1 MAERLNDEVWT
12 GEELLERLE
21 RRDKFFVLDV
31 RNRDEFDRFPLEGRS
46 PLPAYN
52 IPYFEMLE
60 LGGKDEM
67 LDSVVAYVE
76 RDLMDQLP
84 TDLPILAICAK
95 GDTSEFVAQG
105 LRRLGYASANL
116 KGGMKAWGEHYA
128 TRALVDGPE
137 LAIYQVSRPARG
149 CLSYVV
155 ASAGQA
161 IVVSFLHGFVG
172 SENHASKGECA

>member
-1 MAERLNDEVWT
+1 MTERPNGEVWT
-12 GEELLERLE
+12 AEELLGRLE
-21 RRDKFFVLDV
+21 RGDTFFVLDV
-31 RNRDEFDRFPLEGRS
+31 RNRDEFERFRLEGRR
-46 PLPAYN
+46 PVPAVN

-67 LDSVVAYVE
+67 LDSVVAYIE

-84 TDLPILAICAK
+84 SDRPILAVCAK

-105 LRRLGYASANL
+105 LRRLGYTSANL

-128 TRALVDGPE
+128 IRALVEGPD

-149 CLSYVV
+149 CLSYLV
-155 ASAGQA
+155 ASGGKA
-161 IVVSFLHGFVG
+161 VVIDALRHLDPTLPWLRIL
-172 SENHASKGECA
+172 A